1 MGFLRRFRGITFR
14 DKVRICEISEVL
26 NFKQL
31 PHEQRDP
38 SYVGSATSP
47 ECLRKDWRRRSYWR
61 DTEVV
66 QGSGGVIASP
76 TSLAPAGV
84 ESAEISEIAEN
95 REAFRAELSPESFQ
109 KGGFAFLRGGFGFV
123 LGGLTLQKLTKY
135 QLIYSVS
142 YLSLGGLEL
151 CLGKLSPQKPP
162 WPRD

>member
-1 MGFLRRFRGITFR
+1 MSREIPATL
-14 DKVRICEISEVL
+14 VRPRVQNVSGKIGEGGPAGV
-26 NFKQL
+26 
-31 PHEQRDP
+31 
-38 SYVGSATSP
+38 
-47 ECLRKDWRRRSYWR
+47 
-61 DTEVV
+61 VV

-151 CLGKLSPQKPP
+151 CSGELSPQKPP